1 MKICVICSL
10 YQKVG
15 LLPNSILWK
24 RGTPHEADTKMKE
37 KQGNKYWTNAP
48 STDYMKRKWWNFS
61 EESASLLPIFQ
72 DHLNLPCF
80 TLSEVIVF
88 TKEDMMID
96 SSSGHT
102 ERF

>member
-1 MKICVICSL
+1 M
-10 YQKVG
+10 
-15 LLPNSILWK
+15 
-24 RGTPHEADTKMKE
+24 EKE
-37 KQGNKYWTNAP
+37 QGNQLIDAVYLLLLIAQNRKPWSFPDEQFIWLP
-48 STDYMKRKWWNFS
+48 SSPAFMGID
-61 EESASLLPIFQ
+61 
-72 DHLNLPCF
+72 LPCF